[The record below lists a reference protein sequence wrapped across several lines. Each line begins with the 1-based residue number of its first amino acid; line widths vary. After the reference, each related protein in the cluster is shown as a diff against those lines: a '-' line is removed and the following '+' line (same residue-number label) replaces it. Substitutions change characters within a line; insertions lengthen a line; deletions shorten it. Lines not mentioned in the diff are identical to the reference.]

1 MNEQNEQLIIN
12 NIIEEL
18 DNKRDITINKMKK
31 TLLKDEILKYSEE
44 EDNIDNIFFIIRE
57 STGKVY

>member
-31 TLLKDEILKYSEE
+31 TLLKDEIMRYQRRRGYVS
-44 EDNIDNIFFIIRE
+44 IIFF
-57 STGKVY
+57 S